1 MRFNIR
7 LVEGFKE
14 PLPILFSNL
23 WQYPAT
29 DDSLFEDYSSIICSF
44 FSAQTSPF
52 LDVVVRLRCHTS
64 NFIVPIISE
73 NFYHYSKV

>member
-29 DDSLFEDYSSIICSF
+29 DACLKIPLQEYVVF

-52 LDVVVRLRCHTS
+52 HG
-64 NFIVPIISE
+64 
-73 NFYHYSKV
+73 

>member
-23 WQYPAT
+23 WQNPAT
-29 DDSLFEDYSSIICSF
+29 DSLFEEYSSRICSF
-44 FSAQTSPF
+44 LFRAAISF
-52 LDVVVRLRCHTS
+52 LLDGM
-64 NFIVPIISE
+64 
-73 NFYHYSKV
+73 K